1 MIGRVKGVD
10 VGGAPGP
17 VWRLRGYK
25 GVQRRSDA
33 ERDRQRACRERL
45 LFLRLLLLL
54 GWAGLDCAAWVA
66 RGSSVLVLG
75 SVSILTSQPGSVSAV
90 ASSAPRH
97 SSPALPHLAAHPAAK
112 STAAEWSPCRATL
125 TLALLHMNLEPALP
139 PSARRANTTSAVP
152 RVAAPR
158 TTHHSLACRLP
169 PTRPLHTQHCSLCSA
184 CSSASPASLLCRHS
198 TLDDKASSRIPRP
211 PPTAH
216 ALASTCRL
224 SALDTAP
231 SPATR

>member
-152 RVAAPR
+152 RVALHHAPL
-158 TTHHSLACRLP
+158 SRLP
-169 PTRPLHTQHCSLCSA
+169 ATHASAPHAALLLCSA
-184 CSSASPASLLCRHS
+184 CSSAPPAALLCRHS

>member
-25 GVQRRSDA
+25 GVQRRRDA
-33 ERDRQRACRERL
+33 ETDKQRACRERL
-45 LFLRLLLLL
+45 LFLLLLLL
-54 GWAGLDCAAWVA
+54 GWAGLDWTVPPWEA

-139 PSARRANTTSAVP
+139 PSARRASTTSAVP
-152 RVAAPR
+152 RVALHHAPL
-158 TTHHSLACRLP
+158 SRLP
-169 PTRPLHTQHCSLCSA
+169 ATHASAPHAALLPLLRLLLCSA
-184 CSSASPASLLCRHS
+184 CSSALS
-198 TLDDKASSRIPRP
+198 TLDTRRQGSSRIPRP